1 MAMDIKTALQDVQQF
16 KGGVIDTSTLI
27 YLERLGLLNRIATF
41 YRLLVVPQVLQEFDR
56 PLPAQVICVEAP
68 SGVADQVLCPVAAD
82 HRLAVL
88 SDDKHVLTS
97 ARAAG
102 LVYLNTLMLLLVML
116 YHEQLSVLQC
126 RRLLLKLFTFARY
139 GAAVLHFGEQL
150 FEHIL
155 SGRRCLEGKEASLLQ
170 DESGQRYVSRQR
182 EGRAG

>member
-1 MAMDIKTALQDVQQF
+1 MTMDIKTTLQNLQQF

-27 YLERLGLLNRIATF
+27 YLERLGLLNRMATL
-41 YRLLVVPQVLQEFDR
+41 YRLLVVPQVVQEYDR

-68 SGVADQVLCPVAAD
+68 SGTADQAICPVASD

-97 ARAAG
+97 ARSAG
-102 LVYLNTLMLLLVML
+102 LVYFNTLMLLLVML
-116 YHEQLSVLQC
+116 YHEQLPVLQC
-126 RRLLLKLFTFARY
+126 RMLFLDLFSFARY
-139 GAAVLHFGEQL
+139 GGDVRNFGEQL
-150 FEHIL
+150 EHIL
-155 SGRRCLEGKEASLLQ
+155 RDKRRLEEKEASLLQ